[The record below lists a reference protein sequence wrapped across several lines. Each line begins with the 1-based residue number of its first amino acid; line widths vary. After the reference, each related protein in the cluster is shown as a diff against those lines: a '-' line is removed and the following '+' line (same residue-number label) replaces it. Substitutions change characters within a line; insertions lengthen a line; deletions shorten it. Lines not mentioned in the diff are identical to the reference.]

1 MEIRG
6 TDVSSSVKDGGNE
19 AVFFPYTRT
28 TGFCINSLYNC
39 GFILEYLSQFVQ

>member
-6 TDVSSSVKDGGNE
+6 TDVSSSVKDGGIE

-28 TGFCINSLYNC
+28 TGFCINSLY
-39 GFILEYLSQFVQ
+39 FILEYLSQFVQ